1 MIQGFSP
8 PMRRLIRRRLSKA
21 LGTQAQLV
29 SLQADQISG
38 QAQGYCT
45 AQGRLSRFRFSAGG
59 RLLLLKPL
67 LNLFRWDR
75 SAA

>member
-21 LGTQAQLV
+21 LGTQAQLI

-45 AQGRLSRFRFSAGG
+45 AQGRLTRFRFTAGG

>member
-1 MIQGFSP
+1 
-8 PMRRLIRRRLSKA
+8 MRRLIRRRLSKA

-38 QAQGYCT
+38 QPQGYCT

>member
-38 QAQGYCT
+38 QPQGYCM
-45 AQGRLSRFRFSAGG
+45 AQGRMSRFRFSAGG

>member
-1 MIQGFSP
+1 
-8 PMRRLIRRRLSKA
+8 MRRLIRRRLSKA

-29 SLQADQISG
+29 SLQADRLSG

-45 AQGRLSRFRFSAGG
+45 AQGRLTRFRFTAGG